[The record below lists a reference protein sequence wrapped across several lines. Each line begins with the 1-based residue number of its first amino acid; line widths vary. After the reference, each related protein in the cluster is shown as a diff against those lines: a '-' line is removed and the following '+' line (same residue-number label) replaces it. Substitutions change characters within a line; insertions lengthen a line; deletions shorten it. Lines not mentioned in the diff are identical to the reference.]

1 MTTTQQSEYAA
12 LVLRLSLG
20 IMYLAHGLL
29 KLIVFTPA
37 GTAGFFDSVGLPG
50 WLAHPTIFAETIGGT
65 MLIAGIYSRYVSLAL
80 IPALIGSIIFVHLS
94 AGWLFS
100 NQGGGY
106 EYPLFLIAAS
116 VAQAFLGDG
125 AYSVKQLFRPK
136 AVAAGA

>member
-50 WLAHPTIFAETIGGT
+50 WLTHPTIFAETI
-65 MLIAGIYSRYVSLAL
+65 SRYVSLAL

-125 AYSVKQLFRPK
+125 AFSVKQLFRPK